1 MSARH
6 SLRASLKWAFVMN
19 LGQRGL
25 ATAFT
30 FVLAA
35 MLGPEDFG
43 LIAMGLAFVALI
55 QVVLEQGISTA
66 IVQRKQMDSRYLDA
80 AFWLN
85 LVWCVALAGVSVG
98 LAGWWAAA
106 NDTPELRNVIVA
118 LSGLLLIWGLMIV
131 PMSLLQRDSRFKELA
146 AAWNVAALA
155 GGVAGVALALAG
167 AGVWAFVAQQ
177 LVMDGVAVVAM
188 LVAVRWRPRFR
199 FSRVHARELL
209 GFSSSVFVANIGGFV
224 NRRADT
230 LLMGLFF
237 GPVAVGL
244 YRIADRIVDL
254 VLEFTMRPV
263 GVIALPHFSRLQSDP
278 EGLRESV
285 EKCLRLTLLV
295 AVPALA
301 AVAATSDFVLGVFG
315 PEWASAASV
324 LPLLCVVGVV
334 KGLVFFTGPLLFA
347 VAKPLLRA
355 AVLWVL
361 GALSAVTVVVVG
373 MALTGASVDDQ
384 ILGMAASRA
393 ALFLLAILPLNLLIL
408 HRYGGLRL
416 ARLGRSLPGALAS
429 CLAAIGVGAAFDV
442 SGVLD
447 GLSALPA
454 AVIAVGGA
462 GAAAVAGLVLVDP
475 QARSELRALRGRIT
489 GRSASG
495 TQPVPQS
502 SLRG

>member
-1 MSARH
+1 VTARR

-35 MLGPEDFG
+35 LLGPEDFG

-55 QVVLEQGISTA
+55 QVVLEQGITTA
-66 IVQRKQMDSRYLDA
+66 IIQRERMESRYLDA

-85 LVWCVALAGVSVG
+85 LAWCVVLAAASVALAG
-98 LAGWWAAA
+98 AWAAA
-106 NDTPELRNVIVA
+106 NDTPALRDVILA

-131 PMSLLQRDSRFKELA
+131 PMSMLQRDARFKELA
-146 AAWNVAALA
+146 VVWNIAATA
-155 GGVAGVALALAG
+155 GGVAGVALAIAG

-177 LVMDGVAVVAM
+177 LVMEGVAVVAM
-188 LVAVRWRPRFR
+188 FAVLRWRPRFA
-199 FSRVHARELL
+199 FSRAHARELL
-209 GFSSSVFVANIGGFV
+209 GFSSSVFVANVGGFV

-278 EGLRESV
+278 EGLRDSV

-301 AVAATSDFVLGVFG
+301 VVAATSDAVLGLFG
-315 PEWASAASV
+315 DEWAPAANV
-324 LPLLCVVGVV
+324 LPLLCVVGLV

-355 AVLWVL
+355 AVLWIL
-361 GALSAVTVVVVG
+361 GALSAVTVVLVG
-373 MALTGASVDDQ
+373 AALANDSVDDQ
-384 ILGMAASRA
+384 ILGMGASRA
-393 ALFLLAILPLNLLIL
+393 LLFLVAILPLNLAIL
-408 HRYGGLRL
+408 HRYGGMRL
-416 ARLGRSLPGALAS
+416 APIVRALPGPLAS
-429 CLAAIGVGAAFDV
+429 AVAAAAVGIGLHTSGA
-442 SGVLD
+442 LD
-447 GLSALPA
+447 GLAAVPL
-454 AVIAVGGA
+454 AVIAVGAA
-462 GAAAVAGLVLVDP
+462 GAAAVLALVAVEP
-475 QARSELRALRGRIT
+475 QARSELRALRRRLT
-489 GRSASG
+489 GKGPSG
-495 TQPVPQS
+495 TQPVPQ
-502 SLRG
+502 R

>member
-1 MSARH
+1 VRQRR

-35 MLGPEDFG
+35 ILGPEEFG
-43 LIAMGLAFVALI
+43 LVAMGLAFVTLI

-66 IVQRKQMDSRYLDA
+66 IVQRERLEDRYVDA

-85 LVWCVALAGVSVG
+85 LAWCLLLAAVSVG
-98 LAGWWAAA
+98 LAGWWASA
-106 NDTPELRNVIVA
+106 NDTPELRDVIAA

-155 GGVAGVALALAG
+155 GGVVAVALALTG

-177 LVMDGVAVVAM
+177 LVMDGVAV
-188 LVAVRWRPRFR
+188 AVMIATLRWRPRLR
-199 FSRVHARELL
+199 FSWTHARELL
-209 GFSSSVFVANIGGFV
+209 GFSSSVFVANLGGFV

-237 GPVAVGL
+237 GPLAVGL

-254 VLEFTMRPV
+254 VLEFTMRPI

-278 EGLRESV
+278 EGLRDSV
-285 EKCLRLTLLV
+285 EKCLRLTLL
-295 AVPALA
+295 ATVPALA
-301 AVAATSDFVLGVFG
+301 VVAATSDFVLALFG
-315 PEWASAASV
+315 DEWAAAATV

-355 AVLWVL
+355 AMLWVL
-361 GALSAVTVVVVG
+361 GALSAVAVVAVG
-373 MALTGASVDDQ
+373 AALADSSIEDQ
-384 ILGMAASRA
+384 ITGMGASRA
-393 ALFLLAILPLNLLIL
+393 LLFLVAILPINLAIL

-416 ARLGRSLPGALAS
+416 RPLVRVLPGPLASAVAAAAVGVALAAAG
-429 CLAAIGVGAAFDV
+429 LLEEVGAVPAAILAVGAA
-442 SGVLD
+442 
-447 GLSALPA
+447 
-454 AVIAVGGA
+454 GG
-462 GAAAVAGLVLVDP
+462 AAVAVLLVLEP
-475 QARSELRALRGRIT
+475 EARAELRALRRRLTDRG
-489 GRSASG
+489 ASG
-495 TQPVPQS
+495 TQPVPQ
-502 SLRG
+502 

>member
-1 MSARH
+1 V
-6 SLRASLKWAFVMN
+6 KWAFVMN
-19 LGQRGL
+19 FGQRGL

-66 IVQRKQMDSRYLDA
+66 IVQRERMESRYLDA

-85 LVWCVALAGVSVG
+85 LAWCVVLAGVSAA

-106 NDTPELRNVIVA
+106 NDTPELRNVILA

-131 PMSLLQRDSRFKELA
+131 PMSMLQRDARFKELA
-146 AAWNVAALA
+146 VVWNIAASA

-177 LVMDGVAVVAM
+177 LVMEGIGLAVM
-188 LVAVRWRPRFR
+188 LAVLRWRPRLG
-199 FSRVHARELL
+199 FSRAHARELL

-301 AVAATSDFVLGVFG
+301 AVAATSDFVLGLFG
-315 PEWASAASV
+315 PEWLPAASV

-361 GALSAVTVVVVG
+361 GGLSAVTVVAVG
-373 MALTGASVDDQ
+373 LALTDSSSKDQ
-384 ILGMAASRA
+384 IFGMGASRA
-393 ALFLLAILPLNLLIL
+393 ILFLAAILPINLVIL
-408 HRYGGLRL
+408 RRFGGLRFSRL
-416 ARLGRSLPGALAS
+416 ARSLPGVVAS
-429 CLAAIGVGAAFDV
+429 SAAAVGVGVAFDA

-447 GLSALPA
+447 GLAGLPA
-454 AVIAVGGA
+454 AAIAVGAA
-462 GAAAVAGLVLVDP
+462 GAAAVGALVLLDP
-475 QARSELRALRGRIT
+475 DARAELRSLRRRVT
-489 GRSASG
+489 GGGASG
-495 TQPVPQS
+495 RQPVPQS

>member
-1 MSARH
+1 MSSPR
-6 SLRASLKWAFVMN
+6 SLRASVAWAFVMN
-19 LGQRGL
+19 FGQRGL
-25 ATAFT
+25 ATLFT
-30 FVLAA
+30 FALAA
-35 MLGPEDFG
+35 MLGPEEFG

-66 IVQRKQMDSRYLDA
+66 IVQRERMESRYLDA

-85 LVWCVALAGVSVG
+85 LVWCLVLAGACVALAG
-98 LAGWWAAA
+98 AWAAA
-106 NDTPELRNVIVA
+106 NDTPELRDVIFA

-131 PMSLLQRDSRFKELA
+131 PMSLLQRDARFKELGVVWNIA
-146 AAWNVAALA
+146 ASA
-155 GGVAGVALALAG
+155 GGVAGVALAVAG

-177 LVMDGVAVVAM
+177 LVMEGVAVVAM
-188 LVAVRWRPRFR
+188 FAILRWRPRLG
-199 FSRVHARELL
+199 FSREHARELL

-301 AVAATSDFVLGVFG
+301 AVAATSDFVVGLFG
-315 PEWASAASV
+315 PEWLPAASV
-324 LPLLCVVGVV
+324 LPVLCVVGLV

-347 VAKPLLRA
+347 VARPLLRA

-373 MALTGASVDDQ
+373 AALTGSSADDQ
-384 ILGMAASRA
+384 ILGMGASRA
-393 ALFLLAILPLNLLIL
+393 ALFVVAILPLNLVIL
-408 HRYGGLRL
+408 RRFGGLRIS
-416 ARLGRSLPGALAS
+416 RLGRSLPGTVAS
-429 CLAAIGVGAAFDV
+429 GLAAVGVGVGLDA
-442 SGVLD
+442 SGALD
-447 GLSALPA
+447 GMSAVPA
-454 AVIAVGGA
+454 AVIAVGAA
-462 GAAAVAGLVLVDP
+462 GTVALAVLALVDS
-475 QARSELRALRGRIT
+475 QARSELRSLRERLT
-489 GRSASG
+489 GRGASG

>member
-1 MSARH
+1 
-6 SLRASLKWAFVMN
+6 MN
-19 LGQRGL
+19 FGQRGL

-66 IVQRKQMDSRYLDA
+66 IVQRERMESRYLDA

-85 LVWCVALAGVSVG
+85 LVWCVVLAGVCVA

-106 NDTPELRNVIVA
+106 NDTPALRDVILA
-118 LSGLLLIWGLMIV
+118 LSGLLLIWGVMIV
-131 PMSLLQRDSRFKELA
+131 PLSLLQRDSRFKELA
-146 AAWNVAALA
+146 VVWTVAALA
-155 GGVAGVALALAG
+155 GGIVGLALALAG

-177 LVMDGVAVVAM
+177 LVMDGIALVAM
-188 LVAVRWRPRFR
+188 LVAVRWRPRFG
-199 FSRVHARELL
+199 FSRAHARELL
-209 GFSSSVFVANIGGFV
+209 GFSSSVFVANLGGFV

-237 GPVAVGL
+237 GPLAVGL

-278 EGLRESV
+278 EGLRDGV
-285 EKCLRLTLLV
+285 EKCLRLTLVV
-295 AVPALA
+295 AVPALV
-301 AVAATSDFVLGVFG
+301 AVAATSDFVLGLFG
-315 PEWASAASV
+315 PEWLPAASV

-373 MALTGASVDDQ
+373 AALTGSSSRDQ
-384 ILGMAASRA
+384 ILGMGASRA
-393 ALFLLAILPLNLLIL
+393 LLFVVAILPINLVIL
-408 HRYGGLRL
+408 RRFGGLRFSGV
-416 ARLGRSLPGALAS
+416 ARSLPAVVGSSLVAIG
-429 CLAAIGVGAAFDV
+429 IGVGFDA
-442 SGVLD
+442 SGILD
-447 GLSALPA
+447 GVAALPA
-454 AVIAVGGA
+454 AAIAVG
-462 GAAAVAGLVLVDP
+462 AAVTAAFATLVLLDP
-475 QARSELRALRGRIT
+475 QARFELRSLRERIT
-489 GRSASG
+489 GRGASG

>member
-1 MSARH
+1 VAPRR

-35 MLGPEDFG
+35 ILGPEDFG
-43 LIAMGLAFVALI
+43 LVAMGLAFVALI

-66 IVQRKQMDSRYLDA
+66 IVQRERIEDRYVDA

-85 LVWCVALAGVSVG
+85 LAWCVLLAAVSIG

-106 NDTPELRNVIVA
+106 NDTPELQGVIVA

-146 AAWNVAALA
+146 AAWNVAALV
-155 GGVAGVALALAG
+155 GGVAGVALAVAG

-177 LVMDGVAVVAM
+177 LVMDGVAVVGM
-188 LVAVRWRPRFR
+188 VAVLRWRPRFH
-199 FSRVHARELL
+199 FSTAHARELL
-209 GFSSSVFVANIGGFV
+209 GFSSSVFVANLGGFV

-237 GPVAVGL
+237 GPLAVGL

-254 VLEFTMRPV
+254 VLEFTMRPI

-278 EGLRESV
+278 QGLRDSV
-285 EKCLRLTLLV
+285 EKCLRLTLLA

-301 AVAATSDFVLGVFG
+301 VVAATSDFILDLFG
-315 PEWASAASV
+315 DEWASAATV
-324 LPLLCVVGVV
+324 LPLLCIVGVV

-355 AVLWVL
+355 AVLWML
-361 GALSAVTVVVVG
+361 GGLSAVTVVLVG
-373 MALTGASVDDQ
+373 GALSGASIEDQ
-384 ILGMAASRA
+384 ILGMSASRA
-393 ALFLLAILPLNLLIL
+393 LLFLLAILPVNLAIL

-416 ARLGRSLPGALAS
+416 RSLVRALPGPLGSALAAGAVGIGLEVS
-429 CLAAIGVGAAFDV
+429 GLLDGFAAVPAAIVAVGA
-442 SGVLD
+442 
-447 GLSALPA
+447 
-454 AVIAVGGA
+454 A
-462 GAAAVAGLVLVDP
+462 GAAAFAALVLLEPD
-475 QARSELRALRGRIT
+475 ARTELRALRRRIT
-489 GRSASG
+489 QRGASG
-495 TQPVPQS
+495 TQPVPQ
-502 SLRG
+502 

>member
-1 MSARH
+1 
-6 SLRASLKWAFVMN
+6 MN
-19 LGQRGL
+19 FGQRGL

-66 IVQRKQMDSRYLDA
+66 IVQRERMESRYLDA

-85 LVWCVALAGVSVG
+85 LAWCVVLAGVCVA

-106 NDTPELRNVIVA
+106 NDTPALRDVILA
-118 LSGLLLIWGLMIV
+118 LSGLLLIWGVMIV
-131 PMSLLQRDSRFKELA
+131 PLSLLQRDSRFKELA
-146 AAWNVAALA
+146 VVWTVAALA
-155 GGVAGVALALAG
+155 GGIVGLALALAG

-177 LVMDGVAVVAM
+177 LVMDGIALVAM
-188 LVAVRWRPRFR
+188 LVAVRWRPRFG
-199 FSRVHARELL
+199 FSRAHARELL
-209 GFSSSVFVANIGGFV
+209 GFSSSVFVANLGGFV

-237 GPVAVGL
+237 GPLAVGL

-278 EGLRESV
+278 EGLRDGV
-285 EKCLRLTLLV
+285 EKCLRLTLVV
-295 AVPALA
+295 AVPALV
-301 AVAATSDFVLGVFG
+301 AVAATSDFVLGLFG
-315 PEWASAASV
+315 PEWLPAASV

-373 MALTGASVDDQ
+373 AALTGSSSRDQ
-384 ILGMAASRA
+384 ILGMGASRA
-393 ALFLLAILPLNLLIL
+393 LLFVVAILPINLVIL
-408 HRYGGLRL
+408 RRFGGLRFSGV
-416 ARLGRSLPGALAS
+416 ARSLPAVVGSSLVAIG
-429 CLAAIGVGAAFDV
+429 IGVGFDA
-442 SGVLD
+442 SGILD
-447 GLSALPA
+447 GVAALPA
-454 AVIAVGGA
+454 AAIAVG
-462 GAAAVAGLVLVDP
+462 AAVTAAFATLVLLDP
-475 QARSELRALRGRIT
+475 QARFELRSLRERIT
-489 GRSASG
+489 GRGASG

>member
-1 MSARH
+1 MRPRR

-35 MLGPEDFG
+35 ILGPEDFG
-43 LIAMGLAFVALI
+43 LVAMGLAFVALI

-66 IVQRKQMDSRYLDA
+66 LVQRKELDDRYVDA

-85 LVWCVALAGVSVG
+85 LVWCLALAAASVG

-106 NDTPELRNVIVA
+106 NDTPELRDVILA

-155 GGVAGVALALAG
+155 GGGVGVGLAVAG

-188 LVAVRWRPRFR
+188 VAALRWRPRLR
-199 FSRVHARELL
+199 FSWAHARELL
-209 GFSSSVFVANIGGFV
+209 GFSSSVFVANLGGFV

-237 GPVAVGL
+237 GPLAVGL

-254 VLEFTMRPV
+254 VLEFTMRPI

-278 EGLRESV
+278 EGLRDSV
-285 EKCLRLTLLV
+285 EKCLRLTLLA
-295 AVPALA
+295 AVPALVV
-301 AVAATSDFVLGVFG
+301 VAATSDFVLGLFG
-315 PEWASAASV
+315 DDWAAAATV
-324 LPLLCVVGVV
+324 LPLLCVVGIV

-361 GALSAVTVVVVG
+361 GALSAVTVVAVG
-373 MALTGASVDDQ
+373 AGLADASTDDQ
-384 ILGMAASRA
+384 ILGMGASRA
-393 ALFLLAILPLNLLIL
+393 LLFLLAILPLNLVIL

-416 ARLGRSLPGALAS
+416 RPLVRALPGPLGAALA
-429 CLAAIGVGAAFDV
+429 AAAVGVALDW

-447 GLSALPA
+447 GVAAVPA
-454 AVIAVGGA
+454 AVVAVAAA
-462 GAAAVAGLVLVDP
+462 GAAAVVALVALEPD
-475 QARSELRALRGRIT
+475 ARRELRSLRLRLAGR
-489 GRSASG
+489 RASG
-495 TQPVPQS
+495 TQPVAQ
-502 SLRG
+502 

>member
-1 MSARH
+1 MARR

-35 MLGPEDFG
+35 ILGPEDFG
-43 LIAMGLAFVALI
+43 LVAMGLAFVALI

-66 IVQRKQMDSRYLDA
+66 LVQRERIDGRYVDV

-85 LVWCVALAGVSVG
+85 LAWCLLLAGVSVA

-106 NDTPELRNVIVA
+106 NDTPELQNVIVA

-155 GGVAGVALALAG
+155 GGVVAVTLALSG

-177 LVMDGVAVVAM
+177 LVMDGVAVVVM
-188 LVAVRWRPRFR
+188 VAALRWRPHFR
-199 FSRVHARELL
+199 FSRSHARDLL
-209 GFSSSVFVANIGGFV
+209 GFSSSVFVANLGGFV

-237 GPVAVGL
+237 GPLAVGL
-244 YRIADRIVDL
+244 YRLADRIVDL
-254 VLEFTMRPV
+254 VLEFTMRPI

-278 EGLRESV
+278 EGLRDSV
-285 EKCLRLTLLV
+285 EKCLRLTLL
-295 AVPALA
+295 ATVPALA
-301 AVAATSDFVLGVFG
+301 VVAATSDFVVGLFG
-315 PEWASAASV
+315 DEWAAAATV

-355 AVLWVL
+355 AMLWVL
-361 GALSAVTVVVVG
+361 GGLSALTVVVVG
-373 MALTGASVDDQ
+373 AALADDGIEDQ
-384 ILGMAASRA
+384 IVGMGASRA
-393 ALFLLAILPLNLLIL
+393 LLFLVAILPINLAIL
-408 HRYGGLRL
+408 HRYGGLRFAPL
-416 ARLGRSLPGALAS
+416 LRSLPGPVGSAVTAGAVGIALTAS
-429 CLAAIGVGAAFDV
+429 GLLDGFSAVPAAIVAVGA
-442 SGVLD
+442 
-447 GLSALPA
+447 
-454 AVIAVGGA
+454 A
-462 GAAAVAGLVLVDP
+462 GAAAFAALVLLEPD
-475 QARSELRALRGRIT
+475 ARTELRALRRRLTDRG
-489 GRSASG
+489 ASG
-495 TQPVPQS
+495 TQPVPQ
-502 SLRG
+502 R

>member
-1 MSARH
+1 MRPRR

-66 IVQRKQMDSRYLDA
+66 IVQREKIDDRYVDV

-85 LVWCVALAGVSVG
+85 LAWCVVLAAVSVA
-98 LAGWWAAA
+98 LSGWWAAA
-106 NDTPELRNVIVA
+106 NDTPELRDVILA

-146 AAWNVAALA
+146 AVWNVAALS

-177 LVMDGVAVVAM
+177 LVMEGVAVVAM
-188 LVAVRWRPRFR
+188 LAVVRWRPRLR
-199 FSRVHARELL
+199 FSRSQARELL
-209 GFSSSVFVANIGGFV
+209 GFSSSVFLANLGGFV

-237 GPVAVGL
+237 GPLAVGL
-244 YRIADRIVDL
+244 YRLADRIVDL
-254 VLEFTMRPV
+254 VLEFTMRPI

-278 EGLRESV
+278 EGLRDSV
-285 EKCLRLTLLV
+285 EKCLRLTLLA
-295 AVPALA
+295 AVPALVV
-301 AVAATSDFVLGVFG
+301 VAATSDFVIALFG
-315 PEWASAASV
+315 DEWAPAATV
-324 LPLLCVVGVV
+324 LPLLCVVGLV

-347 VAKPLLRA
+347 VSKPLLRA

-361 GALSAVTVVVVG
+361 GLLSAVTVVVVG
-373 MALTGASVDDQ
+373 AALTSASTDDQ
-384 ILGMAASRA
+384 IFGMAASRA
-393 ALFLLAILPLNLLIL
+393 ALFVLAILPLNLAIL
-408 HRYGGLRL
+408 HRYGGIRRRPLIR
-416 ARLGRSLPGALAS
+416 ALPGPLGSALAAAVVGIALDAS
-429 CLAAIGVGAAFDV
+429 SALAGMAAI
-442 SGVLD
+442 
-447 GLSALPA
+447 PA
-454 AVIAVGGA
+454 AVIAVGLT
-462 GAAAVAGLVLVDP
+462 GAAAAAALVALEP
-475 QARSELRALRGRIT
+475 EARVELRALRSRLT
-489 GRSASG
+489 GKAPSG
-495 TQPVPQS
+495 TQPVPQ
-502 SLRG
+502 R